1 VKITPNIFAIQTL
14 VGNQYVILS
23 EQTATLID
31 TGLPGNDRRILAEI
45 SSRGVHP
52 GQLKH
57 ILITHADGDHFGS
70 LRALQSYTSAETST
84 SLAEATAIRAGQSS
98 RPLIAKNIIQR
109 GLFRLTGKLFR
120 SEEARIDIILEPG
133 VILPVLNG
141 LQVLDTTGHTPGHI
155 SFYLPEEKILFAG
168 DSIWIKGGKL
178 SPSSGANTWNVE
190 LARLAFERQMALNP
204 KIIAAGHC
212 IFFL

>member
-14 VGNQYVILS
+14 VGNQYLILS
-23 EQTATLID
+23 GQTAILID

-45 SSRGVHP
+45 SSQSIHTS
-52 GQLKH
+52 QLKH

-70 LRALQSYTSAETST
+70 LRALQSSTSAETST
-84 SLAEATAIRAGQSS
+84 SLAEATAICAGQSS
-98 RPLIAKNIIQR
+98 RPLIAKNFIQR

-120 SEEARIDIILEPG
+120 AEAARVDIILESG

-141 LQVLDTTGHTPGHI
+141 LQVLDTAGHTPGHV

-168 DSIWIKGGKL
+168 DSIWSKGGKPT
-178 SPSSGANTWNVE
+178 PSSGANTWNVE
-190 LARLAFERQMALNP
+190 LARLAFERQMALSP
-204 KIIAAGHC
+204 KIIAAGHY
-212 IFFL
+212 ILFL